1 MPKGGA
7 LPGKGDPQAGNGV
20 VVQGEGGPH
29 KFSGFPVHTG
39 DEDVAAP
46 TLPHSGGNAADL
58 LRGLA
63 RPVNDLCRPLADTP
77 VEVHLGVA
85 QIRKGLGF
93 ELQQRVLRRG
103 APVGHGAQQVENLVL
118 VVHGLSS
125 SVRALP
131 GL

>member
-63 RPVNDLCRPLADTP
+63 RPVDDLGRPLADTP

-103 APVGHGAQQVENLVL
+103 APSATARSRLRISCL
-118 VVHGLSS
+118 LSMACPPQS
-125 SVRALP
+125 EPFR
-131 GL
+131 GF